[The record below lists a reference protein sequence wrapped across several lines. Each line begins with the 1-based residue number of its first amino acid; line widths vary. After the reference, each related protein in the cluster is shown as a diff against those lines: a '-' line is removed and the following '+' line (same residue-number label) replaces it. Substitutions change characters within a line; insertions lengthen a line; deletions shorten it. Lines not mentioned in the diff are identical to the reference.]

1 MDVPREKGQVEVSCF
16 CQSFSDFP
24 LNIAFNQMLRNQ
36 LFARK
41 KAPLIYIPSVTF
53 VVVVKMGAGEIAYYS
68 WWNPLDLEASE
79 CIGSFFLRI
88 LIFGKLSLKSKQF
101 EFVERSKF
109 APMLLGFHFQ
119 GTLY

>member
-1 MDVPREKGQVEVSCF
+1 M
-16 CQSFSDFP
+16 
-24 LNIAFNQMLRNQ
+24 
-36 LFARK
+36 
-41 KAPLIYIPSVTF
+41 PSVTF

-79 CIGSFFLRI
+79 CKGSGCLTYYLLFFLRI
-88 LIFGKLSLKSKQF
+88 LIFGEFSLKSKQF